1 MNVIGHEDGSKNS
14 DVPSIS
20 SRAIFCIL
28 LVMCAFLLACGTLTD
43 PSPDNKPV
51 PMSDPM
57 PTTDATPDNLN
68 LSPVTDIST
77 LVQKIKPSV
86 VRIQQGGTSGT
97 GFIVRDGVIVTNCHV
112 AKGTG
117 VQVTTDA
124 GHRYENLTAT
134 CDPSGLDLAYIHGL
148 RGKLSPSVPEGNS
161 NEVNIGHEVIA
172 LGFPLAGAF
181 SANLGNISAK
191 LGGNRFQTDAAINPG
206 NSGGPLL
213 NLRGQ
218 VIGVV
223 FARKETSLD
232 GRPVLGMAYAVP
244 WIHVAKTLGGESIPT
259 PGPPPT
265 ETPTPTPTPLPTIA
279 STPDLEAT
287 KQALYRLD
295 EHRRASEL
303 ATRTALELEKEA
315 QEYAE
320 SLEATRIAELPTP
333 TPPPTATP
341 TPTPTPHPATFCG
354 EWEEMV
360 MEWIY
365 KGNNYGEIIWHNL
378 MGGRVYRGPEYD
390 RSRYSTNRESFEAV
404 TGWDFPDHMVL
415 RHNNGHCKKDFPLG
429 RLIFDTPNVGGR
441 GSIEKNVVVGYERF
455 EILPGTYEWRSLT
468 GRSAPVDPT
477 YTAQGWTELCK
488 IVAEGET
495 HYLYYGSTLRV
506 KMSEDERVSIH
517 YCRGGFLQRI
527 GN

>member
-14 DVPSIS
+14 DIPSIS

-295 EHRRASEL
+295 GHRRASEL
-303 ATRTALELEKEA
+303 ATRTTLGLEKEA

-333 TPPPTATP
+333 TPTPTATP

-354 EWEEMV
+354 EWEQMV
-360 MEWIY
+360 LEWIY
-365 KGNNYGEIIWHNL
+365 EGNNYGTMAWRDIY
-378 MGGRVYRGPEYD
+378 GKYGPTGPMYD
-390 RSRYSTNRESFEAV
+390 RSEYDTNRESFEAG
-404 TGWDFPDHMVL
+404 TGWDFPEHKAL

-429 RLIFDTPNVGGR
+429 RLIYDIPQISRQEPR
-441 GSIEKNVVVGYERF
+441 GKDLWVGYERF

-468 GRSAPVDPT
+468 GRGAPVDPT
-477 YTAQGWTELCK
+477 YTAQGWSDPCK

-495 HYLYYGSTLRV
+495 HYLGYGATLRV
-506 KMSEDERVSIH
+506 KMLEDERVSILN
-517 YCRGGFLQRI
+517 CRGGFLQRI
-527 GN
+527 GD